1 MSTDRG
7 KYYKLALSATILGFI
22 SLFMPTSFHVS
33 ISSSY
38 FFLVWMWGFVLVYS
52 SGTLNA
58 NLFYYDAFS
67 IPAIVFLLLIF
78 IGTVLLLVFTIK
90 VKKGV
95 LKGALGIIGS
105 LINIGGT
112 ILYISAMEILIPNI
126 WTGYWPCIGVVLPI
140 ISGIIGLVAGIKIS
154 KA

>member
-7 KYYKLALSATILGFI
+7 KYTKLALSATILGFI
-22 SLFMPTSFHVS
+22 SLFMPTSFH
-33 ISSSY
+33 ISSTS
-38 FFLVWMWGFVLVYS
+38 FFLAWMWGFALLYS
-52 SGTLNA
+52 SGVLDA
-58 NLFYYDAFS
+58 NFFFYDAFS

-140 ISGIIGLVAGIKIS
+140 ISGIIGLIAGIKVS